1 MENLLLGSILL
12 GGLGKGILYHLIFFF
27 LWLMFLSRM
36 VQKQAQTRIL
46 EGLKVSRNC
55 PLLTHLFFADDSL
68 FFLKANTGN
77 CRRLVECIQ
86 RYCTASGQKVNM
98 EKSSMVFSSNTPLML
113 RKEIEEFMGI
123 KAIDNPGSYLG
134 VLFL

>member
-1 MENLLLGSILL
+1 MEAV
-12 GGLGKGILYHLIFFF
+12 LGKLGFDKNWINWTMESVRSVSYFLVINGKSTPRFCPSRGIRQEDPLLPYLF
-27 LWLMFLSRM
+27 LFMVDVLSRM

-46 EGLKVSRNC
+46 EGLKVSKNC

-86 RYCTASGQKVNM
+86 RYCTASG
-98 EKSSMVFSSNTPLML
+98 
-113 RKEIEEFMGI
+113 
-123 KAIDNPGSYLG
+123 
-134 VLFL
+134 